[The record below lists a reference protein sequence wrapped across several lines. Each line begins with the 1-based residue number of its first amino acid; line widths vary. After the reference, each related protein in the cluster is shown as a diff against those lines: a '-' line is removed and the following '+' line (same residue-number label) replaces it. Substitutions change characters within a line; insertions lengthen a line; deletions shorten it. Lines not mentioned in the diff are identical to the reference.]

1 VWVDFLQLLYYGLV
15 YGGIL
20 ALGAIGVSMI
30 FGILRFANFAHGD
43 MMTMGAYLALFLVT
57 SLHWPLW
64 LAIVPA
70 AIGAALVCVVIDR
83 IFYRRLRRIAP
94 VILLI
99 SSFGTGLI
107 LRALIQILWGPDNKV
122 YHSGITI
129 PYRFHGLVITPN
141 SLWVIAGAVACV
153 VLVHLFLSHT
163 RMGKAMR
170 AMSDNMDLAL
180 ISGIPAERVII
191 WVWMAGGAL
200 AAVAGILLG
209 MNTQLHPLMGYRVL
223 LPMFAAAILGG
234 IGRPYGAIAGALVI
248 SIAMQFSTLVI
259 SPSYQPA
266 VAFGIM
272 IVVLI
277 FRPQGIFKGRGAT

>member
-1 VWVDFLQLLYYGLV
+1 MLIDLLQLLYYGIV

-43 MMTMGAYLALFLVT
+43 MMTMGAYMAFFLVVG
-57 SLHWPLW
+57 LHWPIW
-64 LAIVPA
+64 LAVVPA

-83 IFYRRLRRIAP
+83 LFYRRLRRIAP

-107 LRALIQILWGPDNKV
+107 LRSLVQIIWGPDNQV
-122 YHSGITI
+122 YRSGISI
-129 PYRFHGLVITPN
+129 PFRVQGVVIAPD
-141 SLWVIAGAVACV
+141 SLWVITGAVICV

-163 RMGKAMR
+163 KMGKAMR

-180 ISGIPAERVII
+180 VSGIPAERVIF
-191 WVWMAGGAL
+191 WVWIAGGSL

-209 MNTQLHPLMGYRVL
+209 MDTQLHPTMGYRVL
-223 LPMFAAAILGG
+223 LPIFAAAILGG

-248 SIAMQFSTLVI
+248 SIAMQFSTLVL
-259 SPSYQPA
+259 SPAYQPA

-272 IVVLI
+272 VLVLI
-277 FRPQGIFKGRGAT
+277 FRPEGIFKGAL